1 MESQKKRK
9 KIMEKA
15 HSYSQDM
22 ATVECKNLKL
32 TEIIYR
38 ENDDDDVHLLV
49 NFWLGMSKSTPS
61 NKIEI
66 TKVD

>member
-1 MESQKKRK
+1 
-9 KIMEKA
+9 MEKA
-15 HSYSQDM
+15 HSCSQDM

-32 TEIIYR
+32 TEIIYQK
-38 ENDDDDVHLLV
+38 NDDDDVHLLV

>member
-1 MESQKKRK
+1 
-9 KIMEKA
+9 MEKA

-22 ATVECKNLKL
+22 ATVECKNLRL

-38 ENDDDDVHLLV
+38 AYDDDDVHLLV
-49 NFWLGMSKSTPS
+49 KFLLGMSKNMPN

-66 TKVD
+66 TKV

>member
-1 MESQKKRK
+1 
-9 KIMEKA
+9 MEKA

-22 ATVECKNLKL
+22 ATVVCKNLKL
-32 TEIIYR
+32 TEIIYQK
-38 ENDDDDVHLLV
+38 NDDGDVHLLV
-49 NFWLGMSKSTPS
+49 NFWLGMSKNMPS